1 MPDRRDDDPP
11 DNVIP
16 FVHLIPGFIAA
27 ELRRYYQA
35 LLSEPLPPDIV
46 KLFRQYENKEAA
58 TDDNQAEND
67 EPPKEKV

>member
-16 FVHLIPGFIAA
+16 FIHMIPGAVA
-27 ELRRYYQA
+27 EELRRYYQA
-35 LLSEPLPPDIV
+35 LLSEPLPPGILA
-46 KLFRQYENKEAA
+46 LFRQLEHRQKASDDKEA
-58 TDDNQAEND
+58 EED